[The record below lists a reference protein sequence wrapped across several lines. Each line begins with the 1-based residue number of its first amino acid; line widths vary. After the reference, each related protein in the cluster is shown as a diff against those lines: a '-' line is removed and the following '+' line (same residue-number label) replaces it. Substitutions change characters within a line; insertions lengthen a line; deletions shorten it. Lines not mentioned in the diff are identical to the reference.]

1 MVGDA
6 RVEGKEVSYVVV
18 QGLRGSCFVLV
29 LVNKVIS

>member
-6 RVEGKEVSYVVV
+6 RVEGKEVSHAAV
-18 QGLRGSCFVLV
+18 QGLRGSCFARV